1 MLGRGLGSMALAV
14 HESNTAHGSSGK
26 VKKHLRKT
34 QWPRIVMSLFPVSCV
49 RMMTAKDHFNEMK
62 REKKEREQ
70 GEKTTDYWR
79 NSHVE
84 TIEEVVESSRIRDA
98 FLFQVFL

>member
-1 MLGRGLGSMALAV
+1 M
-14 HESNTAHGSSGK
+14 AHGSSGK

-62 REKKEREQ
+62 RGKKKRESKER
-70 GEKTTDYWR
+70 KRLTTGATVTWKQSKR
-79 NSHVE
+79 
-84 TIEEVVESSRIRDA
+84 
-98 FLFQVFL
+98 L